1 MNSTITAINAPSHKI
16 KYGKCKICLLRRVQ
30 LTHNVKFENGKVI
43 KICVE
48 CSTRPRA
55 EIYAGGPVATP
66 ATQKEGR
73 YISGKILL
81 AITRPFKPEV
91 TRFEMDEGRISVGP
105 AFFGKD
111 SVEVVAQYDAEQ
123 DTTYYWIRYHA
134 ATPGDARLL
143 MKIVNGEITESTL
156 PGGTR

>member
-1 MNSTITAINAPSHKI
+1 MNSTITAINVPSHKI

-48 CSTRPRA
+48 CSTRPLVG
-55 EIYAGGPVATP
+55 IYAGGPVGTL
-66 ATQKEGR
+66 ATQKEGQYMR
-73 YISGKILL
+73 GKILL

-91 TRFEMDEGRISVGP
+91 TRFEMDEGRVSVGP
-105 AFFGKD
+105 AFFGRGSI
-111 SVEVVAQYDAEQ
+111 SVTAQYDSDLENA
-123 DTTYYWIRYHA
+123 YYWIEYHDDS
-134 ATPGDARLL
+134 TGKTRLL
-143 MKIVNGEITESTL
+143 MKIVNGEITESNL

>member
-1 MNSTITAINAPSHKI
+1 MNSTITAINVPSHKI

-55 EIYAGGPVATP
+55 EIYAGVPVATP

-73 YISGKILL
+73 YMRGKFYWQSQDPLSL
-81 AITRPFKPEV
+81 KSHVSRWTRA
-91 TRFEMDEGRISVGP
+91 G
-105 AFFGKD
+105 
-111 SVEVVAQYDAEQ
+111 
-123 DTTYYWIRYHA
+123 
-134 ATPGDARLL
+134 
-143 MKIVNGEITESTL
+143 
-156 PGGTR
+156 